1 MWNESRSPLGWAR
14 IGKGFFMKM
23 LLAIDDSKFS
33 EAAVQAVI
41 AHHKLQGLEVQV
53 LHVIEPPVSL
63 MAPEITAYVPPMESV
78 EEANALAAKA
88 AGALRSAG
96 VTVTTAIL
104 HGDPKSVILDDAKAW
119 GPDLIVL
126 GSHGRKGLERF
137 LVGSVSEAV
146 LRHAHCSVEIVRLP
160 PK

>member
-1 MWNESRSPLGWAR
+1 
-14 IGKGFFMKM
+14 MKI

-41 AHHKLQGLEVQV
+41 AHHKLQGLEVRI
-53 LHVIEPPVSL
+53 LHAIEPPTPL
-63 MAPEITAYVPPMESV
+63 MAPEITAYVPPTESA
-78 EEANALAAKA
+78 EEAKALVAKT

-96 VTVTTAIL
+96 VNVTTAIL
-104 HGDPKSVILDDAKAW
+104 HGEPKSIILDDANAW
-119 GPDLIVL
+119 GADLIVL
-126 GSHGRKGLERF
+126 GSHGRKGVERF

-160 PK
+160 SK

>member
-1 MWNESRSPLGWAR
+1 
-14 IGKGFFMKM
+14 MKI

-33 EAAVQAVI
+33 EAAAQAVI
-41 AHHKLQGLEVQV
+41 ARHNVQGLEVRV
-53 LHVIEPPVSL
+53 LHAAEAPTL
-63 MAPEITAYVPPMESV
+63 LTAPEMAQYIPPSESP
-78 EEANALAAKA
+78 EEAKAIVEKA

-96 VTVTTAIL
+96 INMTTAIVQ
-104 HGDPKSVILDDAKAW
+104 GEAKSIILDDAKAW
-119 GPDLIVL
+119 GADLIVL

-160 PK
+160 SQ